1 MIIYIIFLIKLKLY
15 VLAWINWY
23 LILATHFRKLIFIKL
38 EFNSGIKD
46 QPMFFLFRQKEPIRP
61 AGGPPLRLFVR
72 QCDHARLAQKW
83 SAIELPT
90 FLHWRAD
97 GITLLFG
104 QISEAGLKICLHKLR
119 QILRM
124 SQCLCRFESLTRH
137 NISKFANKTN
147 QRPQVAEQQN
157 TR

>member
-1 MIIYIIFLIKLKLY
+1 MHSFELFLPDVFPKEWWCIRQRMLAGVIMIIYIIFLIKLKLY

-97 GITLLFG
+97 GITLLFE
-104 QISEAGLKICLHKLR
+104 QISEAGFGAC
-119 QILRM
+119 QI
-124 SQCLCRFESLTRH
+124 
-137 NISKFANKTN
+137 
-147 QRPQVAEQQN
+147 
-157 TR
+157 